1 MDQEAILTLGYE
13 GRSAEEVVSSLKQAG
28 VEMLLDVRYR
38 PASRK
43 AGLSKTPLS
52 EALAERGIG
61 YHHNRALGTPPEILK
76 KERETGEYDWEAY
89 QAFLDEQDEALEEAA
104 EIIRESRTC
113 LLCYEADA
121 QECHRRF
128 VADKLSA
135 LTGSDVKHL
144 G

>member
-1 MDQEAILTLGYE
+1 MGTGQILTVGYE
-13 GRSAEEVVSSLKQAG
+13 GRSAGEVIELLEGAG
-28 VEMLLDVRYR
+28 VETLLDVRYR

-61 YHHNRALGTPPEILK
+61 YHHDRGLGTPPDILK

-89 QAFLDEQDEALEEAA
+89 QKFLNEQGDALEEAA
-104 EIIRESRTC
+104 EIVRESRTC

-128 VADKLSA
+128 VAEKLSA
-135 LTGSDVKHL
+135 LTGNAVNHL